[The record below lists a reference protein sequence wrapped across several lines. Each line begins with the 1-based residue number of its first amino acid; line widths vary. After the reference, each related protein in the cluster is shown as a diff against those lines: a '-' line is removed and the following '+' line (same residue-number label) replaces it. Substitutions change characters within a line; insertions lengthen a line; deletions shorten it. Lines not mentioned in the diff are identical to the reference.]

1 VRLPIGSPSRRW
13 AGSKRCCGGGHRL
26 SLVTELQAL
35 QAQSAYRRVPY
46 RATDLSAL
54 IDGRCA
60 SSTAR
65 RKRAADLRST
75 ITPRLRRMHC
85 HPRARCMRIPTRL
98 QCTAFEHFTTIPCT
112 QYNTDC
118 RNATAPQPCASNSY
132 GEIGWRCDHSA
143 LLRSPRTVD
152 APTRCGIPQRTE
164 ARLGSARLGSAR
176 LGSACSMS
184 LPSATVAVS
193 HRIHRVNWSSL
204 RASVGGGNPLKF
216 GDVLT
221 LLWTGDVSRAEL
233 QVTSAESELR
243 CALAHRS
250 GRQCACVTSCFA

>member
-1 VRLPIGSPSRRW
+1 MRLPIGNPPRRW
-13 AGSKRCCGGGHRL
+13 AGSKHCCGGGHRL

-112 QYNTDC
+112 LYYTDC
-118 RNATAPQPCASNSY
+118 RNATAPQRCASNSY
-132 GEIGWRCDHSA
+132 GEIGWRCE
-143 LLRSPRTVD
+143 LV
-152 APTRCGIPQRTE
+152 
-164 ARLGSARLGSAR
+164 
-176 LGSACSMS
+176 
-184 LPSATVAVS
+184 
-193 HRIHRVNWSSL
+193 L